1 MITTSTTQTEL
12 TNMKYF
18 QQQIKGYMM
27 YGMSKEEAVA
37 KVKRN
42 NLGRIDYRIDQ
53 AAKGVS

>member
-1 MITTSTTQTEL
+1 
-12 TNMKYF
+12 MKYF